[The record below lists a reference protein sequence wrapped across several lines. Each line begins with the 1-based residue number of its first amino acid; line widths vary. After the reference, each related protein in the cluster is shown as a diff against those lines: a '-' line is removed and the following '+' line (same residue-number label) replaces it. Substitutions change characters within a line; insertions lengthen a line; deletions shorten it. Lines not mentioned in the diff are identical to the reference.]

1 MVRANGIQSPL
12 IAELMVSNVE
22 FVREITSAKCLSRK
36 DSRETVHFAEEAKV
50 DYDSEE
56 SILSLEEISA
66 IKGRGKQNNAYPAL
80 HFWWM
85 VMRTNRYFVS

>member
-36 DSRETVHFAEEAKV
+36 DSRETIHFAEATV

-56 SILSLEEISA
+56 SILNLEEIFA
-66 IKGRGKQNNAYPAL
+66 IKGRGKQNN
-80 HFWWM
+80 
-85 VMRTNRYFVS
+85 